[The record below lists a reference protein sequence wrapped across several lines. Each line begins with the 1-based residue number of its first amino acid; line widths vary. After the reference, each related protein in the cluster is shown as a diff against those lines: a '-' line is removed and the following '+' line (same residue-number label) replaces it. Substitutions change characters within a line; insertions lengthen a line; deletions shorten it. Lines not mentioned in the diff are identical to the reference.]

1 LQAKIVKF
9 ELGFVKCTK
18 L

>member
-1 LQAKIVKF
+1 LPAKIVKF